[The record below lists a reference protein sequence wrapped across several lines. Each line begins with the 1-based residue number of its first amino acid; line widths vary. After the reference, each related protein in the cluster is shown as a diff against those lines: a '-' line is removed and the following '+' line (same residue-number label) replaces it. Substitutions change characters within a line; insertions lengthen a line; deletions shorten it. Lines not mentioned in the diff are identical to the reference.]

1 MNAME
6 VLYIALVMNPMCLSD
21 SLVFTHVQIVLT
33 MTECANHTCPK
44 GLEVPDTHV
53 LSQGA
58 GGSRHPFHL

>member
-44 GLEVPDTHV
+44 GLEAHV
-53 LSQGA
+53 LSQG
-58 GGSRHPFHL
+58 SRHPCHL